1 MRIGRYAPA
10 YDRNVG
16 RGEVSSGFGTM
27 YTNKVKNNSHENIQ
41 AWLFFSGWYASLRSY
56 LSISEQFV
64 IWPVFQCFPL
74 YLFRDKKGNVFRS
87 AYGELAVIRSV
98 CKRGIMKN
106 NYCKLMNLKTA
117 TFLA

>member
-1 MRIGRYAPA
+1 MVLSSRNLGCVQVKCYKIETIAKNSRFSGHFKYARAYMRIGRYAPA

-56 LSISEQFV
+56 NS
-64 IWPVFQCFPL
+64 
-74 YLFRDKKGNVFRS
+74 
-87 AYGELAVIRSV
+87 
-98 CKRGIMKN
+98 
-106 NYCKLMNLKTA
+106 
-117 TFLA
+117 